1 MNAQVK
7 GQFWLLVVAVFAGV
21 WLIRNGSEPVT
32 PPAPPPSEAF
42 AAGPGPGSSPPP
54 PPHQSQRPPG
64 PDRTTPTSPLPP
76 SAPERLRIPALRVD
90 TPLTDLALTPDGSL
104 EVPPADHA
112 NLAGWY
118 RDGPS
123 PGAQGTAIVAGHVD
137 NARGPAVFYALG
149 SLRKGHRIE
158 VTRQDGRTAEFTV
171 DAVEVYR
178 NEDFPDR
185 KVYGAADRPE
195 LRLIT
200 CGGGFSKRTGYQG
213 NVVAYAHL
221 TNTH

>member
-7 GQFWLLVVAVFAGV
+7 GQAWLLVVAVFIGV
-21 WLIRNGSEPVT
+21 WLIRTGSEETT
-32 PPAPPPSEAF
+32 PPTPPPSEAF
-42 AAGPGPGSSPPP
+42 AAGPGPGSSL
-54 PPHQSQRPPG
+54 PPHQRQKSPG
-64 PDRTTPTSPLPP
+64 PQPATTATPLPP
-76 SAPERLRIPALRVD
+76 SPPVRLRVPALHVD
-90 TPLTDLALTPDGSL
+90 TPLTDLSLTPDGSL
-104 EVPPADHA
+104 EVPPADNA

-123 PGAQGTAIVAGHVD
+123 PGAKGTAIVAGHVD

-171 DAVEVYR
+171 DAVEVYT
-178 NEDFPDR
+178 NENFPDR
-185 KVYGAADRPE
+185 KVYGAADRAE